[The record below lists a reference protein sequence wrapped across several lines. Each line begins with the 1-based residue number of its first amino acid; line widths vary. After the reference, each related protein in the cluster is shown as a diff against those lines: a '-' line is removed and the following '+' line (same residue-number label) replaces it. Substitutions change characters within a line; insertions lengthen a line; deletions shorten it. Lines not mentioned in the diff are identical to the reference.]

1 MKEFNKY
8 DFKEDLSEAIS
19 EFLTDSDFKDEDID
33 DEVYDFICQHVDNQ
47 VIYYSECWNICRE
60 FQVNDFEI
68 ESTGEYATNI
78 SELAYHT
85 LFDYAMENLGNL
97 IELNK

>member
-8 DFKEDLSEAIS
+8 NFKEELTEAIS
-19 EFLTDSDFKDEDID
+19 EFLTDSNFKDD
-33 DEVYDFICQHVDNQ
+33 DVDSEVYDFICQHVENQ
-47 VIYYSECWNICRE
+47 VIYYSECWDICRA

-68 ESTGEYATNI
+68 STGEYATNI

-85 LFDYAMENLGNL
+85 LFDYAMEENL